1 MIKQKKYN
9 KIGIVHGNGRKEV
22 KNRKE
27 ITAYTIRNTHN
38 RNE

>member
-9 KIGIVHGNGRKEV
+9 KIGNVHGNGRKEV
-22 KNRKE
+22 KKSKE
-27 ITAYTIRNTHN
+27 ITAYTIRIVHT